1 MPASTKTSKSVYL
14 KVIKKYFRVIN
25 LSAFS
30 FFHHL
35 LQRDSCPLFS
45 LAFICCRHK
54 SKYFQGFV
62 LVYRWLARVKD
73 MNDFFQQR
81 QVAIV
86 RAQYNISFFTIGV
99 SSVSLFSCAGYAEI
113 RSEKSR

>member
-1 MPASTKTSKSVYL
+1 MLASTKTSKIVYL

-62 LVYRWLARVKD
+62 LVYRWLARVKE

-86 RAQYNISFFTIGV
+86 R
-99 SSVSLFSCAGYAEI
+99 
-113 RSEKSR
+113 RSEEHTSELKSLMRISYAVFCLTKKHDTPEP